1 MFKKFGFNVFL
12 FSILLLV
19 PLMIG
24 TTSNI
29 YAESSTMVGTLSAML
44 DSQNG
49 TVTAMFVGY
58 CGGEPVIIGPSTWT
72 SSPQEFANATAED
85 IGYKLC
91 GNDNILKKVTKST
104 HTGKE
109 MVAEVVIV
117 SPHAPILVGR

>member
-1 MFKKFGFNVFL
+1 MFKKFGFNVLL

-19 PLMIG
+19 PVIIG
-24 TTSNI
+24 TTSNV

-72 SSPQEFANATAED
+72 SSPQEFSEATAED

-91 GNDNILKKVTKST
+91 GNDHVLKRVTKST

-109 MVAEVVIV
+109 IVADVIIV

>member
-1 MFKKFGFNVFL
+1 MFKKFGFNVLL

-19 PLMIG
+19 PLMTG
-24 TTSNI
+24 TTNV

-72 SSPQEFANATAED
+72 SSPQEFFEAKAED

-91 GNDNILKKVTKST
+91 GNDHVLKRVTKST

-109 MVAEVVIV
+109 IVADVIIV
-117 SPHAPILVGR
+117 SPHTPILVGR

>member
-1 MFKKFGFNVFL
+1 MFKKIGFKVL
-12 FSILLLV
+12 LLAILLFVPALV
-19 PLMIG
+19 
-24 TTSNI
+24 
-29 YAESSTMVGTLSAML
+29 YADSSTMVGTLSAML
-44 DSQNG
+44 DSQSG

-72 SSPQEFANATAED
+72 SSTQEFAEATPED

-91 GNDNILKKVTKST
+91 GNNHILKKVTKST

-109 MVAEVVIV
+109 VVAEVVIV